1 MLGVRQMVKLEFFK
15 ICAAGNDFIII
26 DNRKRLFNF
35 DYQNNLVEMLCA
47 RHYAIGAD
55 GLCFIEASDVADY
68 QVRFFTP
75 DGIEQGFGVNGI
87 RAAIRFASEKEIA
100 SGNIHTIET
109 KAGIVKGEVS
119 EEIIGVYS
127 PKIQKLELKHEL
139 EIPHH
144 FESRLVELSFVDFGV
159 QHLVLRVEK
168 VSTFDIKGIG
178 AMLSN
183 HVRYQPDGVD
193 VTFYDVIDSHKINI
207 ASFEFGVNN
216 VVYSSGNGALASV
229 IVAEARKEV
238 TSPVIVNA
246 FGGLMKVSSKDH
258 TLLLEGE
265 ARVAYTGLLTSD
277 MLNFDVE
284 KVRKKHYPL

>member
-1 MLGVRQMVKLEFFK
+1 VLGVRAMVKLEFFK
-15 ICAAGNDFIII
+15 ICTAGNDFIII

-55 GLCFIEASDVADY
+55 GLCFIEPSTVADY

-100 SGNIHTIET
+100 SSNIHTIET

-119 EEIIGVYS
+119 EEIIGVYA
-127 PKIQKLELKHEL
+127 PKVEKLELKHEL

-159 QHLVLRVEK
+159 QHLVLKVEK

-178 AMLSN
+178 AILSN
-183 HVRYQPDGVD
+183 HVRYQPEGMD
-193 VTFYDVIDSHKINI
+193 VTFYDVIDNHKINI

-229 IVAEARKEV
+229 LVAEARKEIS
-238 TSPVIVNA
+238 SPVIVHA
-246 FGGLMKVSSKDH
+246 FGGLMKVSSKENS
-258 TLLLEGE
+258 LLVEGE

-284 KVRKKHYPL
+284 KVRKRHYLL